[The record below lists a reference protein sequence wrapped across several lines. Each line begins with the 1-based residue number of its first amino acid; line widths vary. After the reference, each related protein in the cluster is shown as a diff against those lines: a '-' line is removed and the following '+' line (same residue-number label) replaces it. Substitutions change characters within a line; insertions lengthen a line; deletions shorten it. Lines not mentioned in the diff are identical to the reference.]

1 MDIMRSVVGMVV
13 LLAIAFLLSV
23 NKKSISLRT
32 VGAALLLQIAIGG
45 IMLYFPPGKWAVEQA
60 ALGVHKVMSY
70 SDAGSAFIFGSLVGP
85 KMDVLFDGAGFI
97 FAFRVLPAI
106 IFVTALISLLYYI
119 GVMGLLI
126 RILGSIFQKALNISK
141 IESFVAVTTIFL
153 GQNEIPA
160 IVKPFIDRMNRNELF
175 TAICSGMASI
185 AGSMMI
191 GYAGMGVPIDY
202 LLAASLMAIP
212 GGILFARILS
222 PATEPSQVTFENL
235 SFSETPPKSIIEA
248 AANGA
253 MTGLKIADGTV
264 IPCDRAVLAIGHSA
278 RDTFEMLD
286 ASGVPMEPK
295 PFAMG
300 VRIEQKQRDIDI
312 AQYGGENPALPPA
325 DYKLVEHLDG
335 ETVYT
340 FCMCPG
346 GFVVA
351 AASEEGRVVTNGMSY
366 ADRDGENANAALL
379 VTVNPADFPYEGN
392 LGGMR
397 WQREIEGNAYR
408 VSGSYR
414 APAQKVGDFLAGR
427 PSDRP
432 GRVTPTYRPG
442 VTWCDLHDVLPGK
455 ITDAIALALPRLDGK
470 LKGFADP
477 DAVMT
482 APETRSSSPVRIIRD
497 SSRQSSLRGLYPTGE
512 GAGYAGGIMSAAID
526 GIMTAETIIMEENY
540 ERETDQQMAP

>member
-175 TAICSGMASI
+175 TAICSGM
-185 AGSMMI
+185 
-191 GYAGMGVPIDY
+191 GVPIDY

-235 SFSETPPKSIIEA
+235 SFSETPPKSFIEA
-248 AANGA
+248 AASGA
-253 MTGLKIADGTV
+253 MTGLKIAAGVATV
-264 IPCDRAVLAIGHSA
+264 VMAFVAIIALINGIIGGIGGWFGFANASLESIFGYVLAPLAWI
-278 RDTFEMLD
+278 
-286 ASGVPMEPK
+286 
-295 PFAMG
+295 MG
-300 VRIEQKQRDIDI
+300 VDWSDANLAGSLIGQKLAINEFVAYLSFSPYLQTGGTLEVKTIAIISFALCGFANFGSIGVVVGAFSAISPKRAPEI
-312 AQYGGENPALPPA
+312 AQLGLRAL
-325 DYKLVEHLDG
+325 
-335 ETVYT
+335 
-340 FCMCPG
+340 
-346 GFVVA
+346 A
-351 AASEEGRVVTNGMSY
+351 AATLS
-366 ADRDGENANAALL
+366 
-379 VTVNPADFPYEGN
+379 N
-392 LGGMR
+392 L
-397 WQREIEGNAYR
+397 
-408 VSGSYR
+408 
-414 APAQKVGDFLAGR
+414 
-427 PSDRP
+427 
-432 GRVTPTYRPG
+432 
-442 VTWCDLHDVLPGK
+442 
-455 ITDAIALALPRLDGK
+455 
-470 LKGFADP
+470 
-477 DAVMT
+477 
-482 APETRSSSPVRIIRD
+482 
-497 SSRQSSLRGLYPTGE
+497 
-512 GAGYAGGIMSAAID
+512 MSA
-526 GIMTAETIIMEENY
+526 TIAGFFIGL
-540 ERETDQQMAP
+540 A